1 MSFSEKPLSET
12 SENSK
17 VSEELERQRG
27 LAVAVLPPELANQI
41 AAGEVVERPSS
52 VVKELVENSLD
63 AGARRIEVTIEEGG
77 RNVIRIEDD
86 GSGMTRENALRAL
99 ERHATSKISSVDDLF
114 SIATLGFRGEALPSI
129 GSVSR
134 MEIRTKPHGEL
145 SGTRLY
151 IEGGVL
157 QEIEDVGMAAGTTI
171 TIEELFFNTPAR
183 LKFMKAPG
191 TEARHITEMLMRMA
205 LARPDVRFV
214 LRRDGKVRLDLP
226 AAENLKDRILELLG
240 REVYDDLYPTAE
252 YPAIGGVV
260 ARGYFSRAGHSQR
273 SSANIYTFVNGRYVN
288 DRTIR
293 AAIQGAYRQLLDAG
307 RYPSVILFV
316 DVPFHLVDV
325 NVHPAKTE
333 VRFHDTQPIYRAVYH
348 ALADAL
354 AEAPWLSQEAKN
366 YALRN
371 SKREEE
377 GEMDDFGGGGAYV
390 SPGMA
395 RLEPLN
401 ARHRRMSEI
410 APAWGQGKQGFGRSA
425 GEFVSP
431 FLGSVDGDHDPVSL
445 QQGFALAAA
454 APLGLPPRVSLG
466 ATGLMPPEDGIAEGG
481 AGYFSTL
488 RVIGQFRRA
497 YIVCED
503 VSGLVIIDQHAAHE
517 RIGFE
522 RLRAL
527 FAKEHKETQP
537 LLFPLRM
544 ELDALRADCLEE
556 NLTFFRDAGFEIE
569 PFGGQSFVLKSV
581 PAVLSGARHERL
593 IRDALDDLSNIG
605 RSDRVQEAM
614 EAVLARMACHAVVRG
629 PTPLSFEEC
638 ESLLEQMD
646 AIEFRANCPHGRPV
660 YYRIPLFELEKSFER
675 R

>member
-1 MSFSEKPLSET
+1 MSFSSERSLDQGHSGPQT
-12 SENSK
+12 ES
-17 VSEELERQRG
+17 G
-27 LAVAVLPPELANQI
+27 ATVAVLPPELANQI

-86 GSGMTRENALRAL
+86 GFGMTRENALRAL

-157 QEIEDVGMAAGTTI
+157 QEVEDVGMAAGTTI

-226 AAENLKDRILELLG
+226 NVESLKDRILELLG
-240 REVYDDLYPTAE
+240 RDVYDDLYPTAE

-260 ARGYFSRAGHSQR
+260 ARGYFSRAGHNQR
-273 SSANIYTFVNGRYVN
+273 SSTNIYTFVNGRYVN

-354 AEAPWLSQEAKN
+354 AQAPWLSQEAKS
-366 YALRN
+366 YALRSAARN
-371 SKREEE
+371 AEEDGSE
-377 GEMDDFGGGGAYV
+377 DFEGGGQFV
-390 SPGMA
+390 SPTMA

-401 ARHRRMSEI
+401 ARHRRLSELE
-410 APAWGQGKQGFGRSA
+410 PAGGPGRSF
-425 GEFVSP
+425 GEFSSP
-431 FLGSVDGDHDPVSL
+431 FLGALEGDHDPISL
-445 QQGFALAAA
+445 QQGFALSAA
-454 APLGLPPRVSLG
+454 APLGLPPRVQLG
-466 ATGLMPPEDGIAEGG
+466 EAGMMPPDSESENSG

-497 YIVCED
+497 YILCED
-503 VSGLVIIDQHAAHE
+503 MAGIVIIDQHAAHE

-537 LLFPLRM
+537 LLFPLRI
-544 ELDALRADCLEE
+544 ELDALRTDCLEE
-556 NLTFFRDAGFEIE
+556 NLAFFQDAGFEIE
-569 PFGGQSFVLKSV
+569 PFGGQTFVLKSV
-581 PAVLSGARHERL
+581 PAVLSKARHERL
-593 IRDALDDLSNIG
+593 IRDALDDLSNLG
-605 RSDRVQEAM
+605 RSDRVNEAM
-614 EAVLARMACHAVVRG
+614 EAILARMACHAVVRG
-629 PTPLSFEEC
+629 PTPLSIEEC
-638 ESLLEQMD
+638 ESLLHQMD
-646 AIEFRANCPHGRPV
+646 EIEFRANCPHGRPV

>member
-1 MSFSEKPLSET
+1 MSFYSDRSGDQGQD
-12 SENSK
+12 SSQNN
-17 VSEELERQRG
+17 G
-27 LAVAVLPPELANQI
+27 GAIVAVLPPELANQI

-63 AGARRIEVTIEEGG
+63 AGARHIEVTIEEGG

-86 GSGMTRENALRAL
+86 GFGMTRENALRAL

-226 AAENLKDRILELLG
+226 SVESLKDRILELLG
-240 REVYDDLYPTAE
+240 RDVYDDLYPTAE

-260 ARGYFSRAGHSQR
+260 ARGYFSRAGHNQR
-273 SSANIYTFVNGRYVN
+273 SSTNIYTFVNGRYVN

-348 ALADAL
+348 AVADAL
-354 AEAPWLSQEAKN
+354 AQAPWLSQEAKS
-366 YALRN
+366 YALRSAARN
-371 SKREEE
+371 AEDSE
-377 GEMDDFGGGGAYV
+377 GEDFGAGGQFV

-401 ARHRRMSEI
+401 ARHRRLSELE
-410 APAWGQGKQGFGRSA
+410 PNGSRGFG
-425 GEFVSP
+425 EFSSP
-431 FLGSVDGDHDPVSL
+431 FLGNLEGDHDPVSL

-454 APLGLPPRVSLG
+454 APLGLPPRVQLG
-466 ATGLMPPEDGIAEGG
+466 EAGIMPPDGEDSRGG

-497 YIVCED
+497 YILCED
-503 VSGLVIIDQHAAHE
+503 IAGIVIIDQHAAHE

-527 FAKEHKETQP
+527 FATEHKESQP
-537 LLFPLRM
+537 LLFPLRI
-544 ELDALRADCLEE
+544 ELDALRADCLAE
-556 NLTFFRDAGFEIE
+556 NLAFFQDAGFVIV
-569 PFGGQSFVLKSV
+569 PFGGQTYVLKSV
-581 PAVLSGARHERL
+581 PAVLTRARHERL
-593 IRDALDDLSNIG
+593 IRDALDDLSNLG
-605 RSDRVQEAM
+605 RSDRVHEAM
-614 EAVLARMACHAVVRG
+614 EAILARMACHAVVRG
-629 PTPLSFEEC
+629 PTPLSIEEC
-638 ESLLEQMD
+638 ESLLHQMD
-646 AIEFRANCPHGRPV
+646 EIEFRANCPHGRPV